1 MRNDPVHVGDSGQTD
16 KVAGVQRSVM
26 ASLIGAVL
34 GLVYILVNA
43 SKVPDTPAI
52 TLRVLAILV
61 FVAVYLAIR
70 HVPAPEE
77 FSAEG
82 DSAADRVST
91 FDRQYWTIA
100 AIEFLI
106 GVAGIAIIA
115 GPLHHEEAS
124 VAWISLVVGV
134 NFLSL
139 AQTWRQPGIAGL
151 GGVIAICGM
160 VGLVLA
166 FGGAS
171 DESVASL
178 GGILPGAILLGA
190 SWWAAN
196 RSRRE
201 LASRNT

>member
-1 MRNDPVHVGDSGQTD
+1 
-16 KVAGVQRSVM
+16 M

-52 TLRVLAILV
+52 TLRILAILV

-70 HVPAPEE
+70 HVPAPDE
-77 FSAEG
+77 FSADG
-82 DSAADRVST
+82 DSAVDRAGA
-91 FDRQYWTIA
+91 FDRQYWAIA
-100 AIEFLI
+100 AIEFVVGI
-106 GVAGIAIIA
+106 AGIAIIA

-124 VAWISLVVGV
+124 VAWISLIVGI

-139 AQTWRQPGIAGL
+139 AQTWSQRGIGRL
-151 GGVIAICGM
+151 GGVIAVCGV

-166 FGGAS
+166 FANAS
-171 DESVASL
+171 DESVASI

-190 SWWAAN
+190 SWWAAH

-201 LASRNT
+201 FAGRNS